1 MSHNIMVEEMF
12 SLSFNDILKVS
23 FSCLSARPEFI
34 LVCLVSSFQDL
45 ATCLCDMYI
54 QTYNR
59 IEADLS
65 YNPQVRDPFNCLKVI
80 LVET

>member
-12 SLSFNDILKVS
+12 TLSFNDSDILKVS
-23 FSCLSARPEFI
+23 LSCLSARPEFI

-54 QTYNR
+54 QTYKYKR
-59 IEADLS
+59 GRLIIQPTGQKSFQL
-65 YNPQVRDPFNCLKVI
+65 F
-80 LVET
+80 